1 MKKKKVCIW
10 VFHLVRLSHSQNREK
25 NVRFHET
32 YPRVILSSIF
42 EMDIDDVVGMTHPKK
57 ISQKKVWIMNFILEL
72 REINSD
78 LSVPFPGH
86 FLKSTEFYQNFKTRT
101 VSLNQNWFCWSR
113 TVIFPGKPSKVLIKV
128 YLNWLWSILKI
139 NTRCHFLESRPYKLD
154 VTKTKY
160 IKLMKIWNFSMRFY
174 AEMNQNKWA
183 LQNEIILKILSI
195 RKMYEFS
202 QSVSSEPILNV
213 DLVRKKKNNP

>member
-1 MKKKKVCIW
+1 MSFYFWNCLWCPKCG
-10 VFHLVRLSHSQNREK
+10 REK
-25 NVRFHET
+25 TFHRM
-32 YPRVILSSIF
+32 PKLICFDSLKGIIWLHSSIF
-42 EMDIDDVVGMTHPKK
+42 PRTFPSRIHVVR
-57 ISQKKVWIMNFILEL
+57 L
-72 REINSD
+72 RD
-78 LSVPFPGH
+78 
-86 FLKSTEFYQNFKTRT
+86 
-101 VSLNQNWFCWSR
+101 LNQNWFCWSR
-113 TVIFPGKPSKVLIKV
+113 TVIFPGKPIKVLIKV

-139 NTRCHFLESRPYKLD
+139 KITTRCHFLESRPYKMD

-202 QSVSSEPILNV
+202 QFVGSKPILNV
-213 DLVRKKKNNP
+213 ERVYSFNAIWNQKFTFNCVS